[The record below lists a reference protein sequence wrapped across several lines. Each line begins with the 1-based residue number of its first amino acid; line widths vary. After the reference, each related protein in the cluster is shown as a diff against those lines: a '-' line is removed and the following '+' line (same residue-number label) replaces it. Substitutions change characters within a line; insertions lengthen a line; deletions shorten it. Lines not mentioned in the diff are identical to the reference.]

1 MKRAL
6 FFISLFLLI
15 SCEKESPLP
24 EALGENGGI
33 VGTWVENVDVSQ
45 AVVDDGV
52 TRLSR
57 SDDLDEHSYG
67 FTILEDGTFI
77 ERKNAGWCGT
87 PPIFYDNFSGTWT
100 ARSDSLLEIT
110 VGYWG
115 GTMNYQIRIVSLDEQ
130 ALLIR
135 YLYAEGMAD
144 SK

>member
-87 PPIFYDNFSGTWT
+87 PPIFYDNFSGYL
-100 ARSDSLLEIT
+100 DSPVRQPVGNHCGLLGRDNELPDPDCLP
-110 VGYWG
+110 G
-115 GTMNYQIRIVSLDEQ
+115 
-130 ALLIR
+130 
-135 YLYAEGMAD
+135 
-144 SK
+144 